1 MQKYRAPIRD
11 QLFYLNELPAVSAD
25 DRAQSTVSGDG
36 TESAAMILE
45 AIGKFAERELL
56 PLNSTGDREG
66 ARWDNGSV
74 TTPSGFK
81 QAYERFV
88 QAGWTRL
95 GHPEEHG
102 GQPVPYALKLAG
114 DEILNSA
121 NQAWCIYTHLG
132 DGALKTLIRFAER
145 DQVEA
150 IVPKLVSGEWTGT
163 MCLTEPQCGSDLN
176 LLRTRA
182 EPTENGRYRIHGSKM
197 FISSGEHDWTD
208 NIVHLVLARLP
219 DAPPGT
225 RGISLFAVPKRLPGP
240 DGTLGAIN
248 NVHCVSIED
257 KMGLKASATCS
268 MAFDGAE
275 GWMVGPPNRGLNC
288 MFLFV
293 NKSRLGVAVQG
304 VAQAEAAYQ
313 DSLAYAHERLA
324 GRAPGSAREPADAL
338 VAHADVRRMLLTQRA
353 VAEGGRALAYLC
365 AKWVEIADGEDAAAH
380 EEAEQRLALLTP
392 IAKGVLTELAGE
404 ATDLAIQIHGGHGY
418 IKETGVE
425 QRARDI
431 RIARIYEGTT
441 AIQAMDLLGRKVLGP
456 QRAVLGRFIDEIQ
469 VLCARAPAAG
479 NERMVQ
485 RLQAAAATWRKV
497 TDDIADKARSD
508 AHLVGAIAV
517 DYLMLSGYVTLGY
530 LWAQAAEVSARR
542 LADSG
547 SDAAFYRAKRQT
559 AQFYFDKLLPRMAVH
574 QACIEAGSEAM
585 LNVDDALRLAEA

>member
-1 MQKYRAPIRD
+1 MQNYRAPIRD
-11 QLFYLNELPAVSAD
+11 VLFSLSELPG
-25 DRAQSTVSGDG
+25 VSGDVRASSAALKDDDD
-36 TESAAMILE
+36 SAAMILE

-56 PLNSTGDREG
+56 PLNSAGDREG
-66 ARWDNGSV
+66 ARWDKGSV
-74 TTPSGFK
+74 TTPAGFK

-88 QAGWTRL
+88 EAGWTRL

-102 GQPVPYALKLAG
+102 GQPVPYAVKLAG
-114 DEILNSA
+114 DEILTSA

-132 DGALKTLIRFAER
+132 EGALKTLLRFAEH

-150 IVPKLVSGEWTGT
+150 FVPKLVSGEWTGT

-182 EPTENGRYRIHGSKM
+182 EPAGNGRYRIYGSKM

-225 RGISLFAVPKRLPGP
+225 RGISLFVVPKRLPEI
-240 DGTLGAIN
+240 DGTLGPIN

-257 KMGLKASATCS
+257 KMGLKGSATCS

-288 MFLFV
+288 MFVFV

-324 GRAPGSAREPADAL
+324 GRAPGSTREPADPL

-353 VAEGGRALAYLC
+353 VAEGGRALAHLC
-365 AKWVEIADGEDAAAH
+365 AKWVEVADGGDAAARS
-380 EEAEQRLALLTP
+380 EAEQRLALLTP

-441 AIQAMDLLGRKVLGP
+441 AIQGMDLLGRKVLGP
-456 QRAVLGRFIDEIQ
+456 QRAVLDRFIDEIMA
-469 VLCARAPAAG
+469 LCGGAPAEG
-479 NERMVQ
+479 NERMFQ
-485 RLQAAAATWRKV
+485 RLRDAAATWRKV
-497 TDDIADKARSD
+497 TADLAGKATSE
-508 AHLVGAIAV
+508 AHLVGAVAV

-530 LWAQAAEVSARR
+530 LWAQAAEVSARQ
-542 LADSG
+542 LAEGGADP
-547 SDAAFYRAKRQT
+547 AFYRAKRQT
-559 AQFYFDKLLPRMAVH
+559 ATFYFDKLLPRIAAH
-574 QACIEAGSEAM
+574 QACIESGADAM
-585 LNVDDALRLAEA
+585 LGVEDALRLAGG